1 VVVLATSL
9 AFVVLGSLQN
19 GVTVW
24 QRLGD
29 LPGYLSDTLL
39 HLRLGGEVPR
49 FQQSLTQVVLDGL
62 PVDVALLV
70 GGMVLGVAIGLATG
84 VASGA
89 RRRSAVDRALSVG
102 SALGMSAPVYWYGF
116 VVLTLFAPQSGE
128 FVQIPF
134 LSWYGGYVP
143 FSQDPLRWL
152 QSLWV
157 PWLVLA
163 APLAAMCHR
172 MTRAAVAEALDE
184 DFIRTARAKGVAE
197 KRVMR
202 RHALRA
208 ALPPVVGLVSV
219 NVALMVTNVILI
231 EPAFRLPG
239 FFRMADIGQFRGE
252 QSHVPSLEVVQAL
265 ILEAALLI
273 SVTMFLADL
282 LRARIDPR
290 AGART

>member
-1 VVVLATSL
+1 M
-9 AFVVLGSLQN
+9 VLGALHD

-24 QRLGD
+24 EQAKE
-29 LPGYLSDTLL
+29 LPGYLSDTFL
-39 HLRLGGEVPR
+39 HQRLGHSAP
-49 FQQSLTQVVLDGL
+49 FQKSLRDVVLDGL

-70 GGMVLGVAIGLATG
+70 GGTVLGVVIGLATG
-84 VASGA
+84 LVSGA
-89 RRRSAVDRALSVG
+89 RRRSPADRALSIG
-102 SALGMSAPVYWYGF
+102 TALAMSAPVYWFGF
-116 VVLTLFAPQSGE
+116 IVLTLFAPQSGSL
-128 FVQIPF
+128 VQIPF
-134 LSWYGGYVP
+134 VSWYGGYVP
-143 FSQDPLRWL
+143 FGEDPLRWL

-163 APLAAMCHR
+163 APGRDVPPHDARLGRRGARGGLHPHGAR
-172 MTRAAVAEALDE
+172 QGRVREARD
-184 DFIRTARAKGVAE
+184 ARP
-197 KRVMR
+197 
-202 RHALRA
+202 RA

-219 NVALMVTNVILI
+219 NVALMVTNVVLI

-290 AGART
+290 AGTRT